1 MKLHYL
7 ATLLLG
13 ISLTAG
19 AQGYKDGIEYYKAG
33 QYDNA
38 VTVLSRNL
46 NNAETDKALANY
58 YLGQSYLAMGDK
70 AKAKTYFDAGVA
82 ANPDCAYNYV
92 GLGALDLLN
101 NAKSA
106 AEDKFK
112 TAQKLAKKNNEVLV
126 DIARAYYRA
135 DPTNFAKEIEKYI
148 QKARKN
154 SKNREPAIYIFEGD
168 RKARNKDF
176 NAAATEYEQAIYFD
190 KDNPEGYVKY
200 ANTYFYTSPEYAIQ
214 RLEELLALKPNSAL
228 AQRELAEKYYQNDQW
243 SRAAE
248 QYGKYIENPNHFPED
263 KARYAILLYA
273 GDNFRKSLEVAR
285 EVLAHVPNDIT
296 LQRLVVRNLDK
307 LGNKPEAL
315 EKIREYFNNPANA
328 EAFNVGDF
336 RLYSQLL
343 SANGH
348 DSLAVEQVEKGL
360 KMFPNNGQ
368 LVRELSDAFYNAEKF
383 ARSADVFHK
392 YLLITE
398 KPTTN
403 DYYVGSTRSLR
414 AITEVSQNDSLRIHY
429 ADQGLSYM
437 EQAIDPADPR
447 PAYLWRKALLQINRD
462 QHVDQASEATFKQLL
477 AILDA
482 EPEYSNPANE
492 NNYLQEYVLMYQYL
506 IPYYEGIEDQA
517 AADNAK
523 AQYEKYKALFDS
535 TKQ

>member
-13 ISLTAG
+13 VSLTAG

-38 VTVLSRNL
+38 VTVLTRNL
-46 NNAETDKALANY
+46 NSADTDKALANY
-58 YLGQSYLAMGDK
+58 YLGQSYLAMDDR
-70 AKAKTYFDAGVA
+70 AKAKTYFEAGVA
-82 ANPDCAYNYV
+82 ANADCAYNYV

-101 NAKSA
+101 KNKSG
-106 AEDKFK
+106 AEDNFK

-135 DPTNFAKEIEKYI
+135 DPTLYAKEIEKYI
-148 QKARKN
+148 EKARKN

-200 ANTYFYTSPEYAIQ
+200 ANTYFYTSPQYAIQ

-243 SRAAE
+243 SLAAE

-273 GDNFRKSLEVAR
+273 GDNNQKSLDVAR
-285 EVLAHVPNDIT
+285 EVLADNPGDIT
-296 LQRLVVRNLDK
+296 LQRLEIRNLDK
-307 LGNKPEAL
+307 LGNKTEAL
-315 EKIREYFNNPANA
+315 EKIKAYFNNPSNTSSY
-328 EAFNVGDF
+328 NVSDY

-343 SANGH
+343 GENGL
-348 DSLAVEQVEKGL
+348 DSLAVIQVENGL
-360 KMFPNNGQ
+360 KAFPGNGQ
-368 LVRELSDAFYNAEKF
+368 LLRELSDAYYNGNKF
-383 ARSADVFHK
+383 KEAADVYK
-392 YLLITE
+392 RYIDVTE
-398 KPTTN
+398 KPSTN
-403 DYYVGSTRSLR
+403 DLYVGSTRSLR
-414 AITEVSQNDSLRIHY
+414 AITAVASNDTLRKEY
-429 ADQGLSYM
+429 ADQGLAYM
-437 EQAIDPADPR
+437 NRAIDPTNPH
-447 PAYLWRKALLQINRD
+447 PAYLWRKALLQVNRD
-462 QHVDQASEATFKQLL
+462 QRVDADSEATFKQLL

-506 IPYYEGIEDQA
+506 IPYYEGSQNQA
-517 AADNAK
+517 ELDNAK
-523 AQYEKYKALFDS
+523 AMYEKYKALYES
-535 TKQ
+535 IKK